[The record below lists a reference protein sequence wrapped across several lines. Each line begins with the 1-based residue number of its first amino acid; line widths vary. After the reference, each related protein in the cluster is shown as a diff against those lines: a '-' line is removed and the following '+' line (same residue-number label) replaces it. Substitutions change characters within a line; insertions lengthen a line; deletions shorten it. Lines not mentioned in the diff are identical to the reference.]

1 MKSFL
6 STPSTL
12 QFPSCNP
19 CDPCIGHGA
28 TTSHCGWL
36 SRNPTTTTTT
46 TGFHI
51 PPHPPLHFLL
61 PDHPCTLIH
70 TRTCAC
76 VFCADTHKYACARAT
91 HTFVRTPYKT
101 EQGQSTPTMTDI
113 PPSNIH
119 THQATL
125 SHRQWRDPSLFTLH
139 WSCCSR
145 ATPSFGSFSPR
156 QPGLCRKRNL
166 PVGESIS

>member
-1 MKSFL
+1 MKQDKQLKSFL

-36 SRNPTTTTTT
+36 SRNPTTTITT

-101 EQGQSTPTMTDI
+101 EQGPINPDYDRHSTKQYTH
-113 PPSNIH
+113 PPSN
-119 THQATL
+119 AVAPPMAR
-125 SHRQWRDPSLFTLH
+125 S
-139 WSCCSR
+139 
-145 ATPSFGSFSPR
+145 
-156 QPGLCRKRNL
+156 QPVHAALVL
-166 PVGESIS
+166 L